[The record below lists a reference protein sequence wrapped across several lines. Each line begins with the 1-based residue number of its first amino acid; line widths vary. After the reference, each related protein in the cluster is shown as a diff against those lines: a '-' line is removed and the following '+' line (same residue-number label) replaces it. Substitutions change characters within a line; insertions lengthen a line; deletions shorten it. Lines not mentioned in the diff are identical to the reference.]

1 MIRVKRKSTKA
12 LKFSSRQPV
21 VVAPI
26 FSESLGVKV
35 TNVIMNFVIDPVL
48 ALRLGAS
55 SVGIEVVRNKY
66 VRPTVIDGYTENGD
80 AASRIRE
87 TSQINESANS
97 AYRSGV
103 IYRTSVS
110 VSTLIQA
117 NMPSIL
123 DVDINDPIAV
133 STAYP
138 VKQVLLTRKALQP
151 SDARDSAGVPMT
163 SDFIFAGQEQLFN
176 IENSTRT
183 LSPNSSRLRSIANND
198 ESLSSGVFIA
208 NCSRI
213 PFPIQSLHRDNKDE
227 KVSQYGDIVLEQQ
240 AAFLE
245 SIDISSLSVEPRV
258 RNPSSIS
265 PARPTAFTSV
275 NVPSPGSDVDVY
287 NEFSGVSATSESLFL
302 INKKIKRFEFGTIF
316 AVASPGELKNFTII
330 VNVRNEQGVV
340 LQSLEKDVDAAKMI
354 RAVTSP
360 ITQPSIAAVS
370 ANTNDLGD
378 FVINCI
384 VERKDTLNEKVRILT
399 QEPGGKFELLTDF
412 RLNLNEPFEFQII
425 PESSSGFMRVRAIT
439 ISSGLQTSQQ
449 YSEIAVKIGE
459 SFELIDAQPEL
470 QQMAGKILTVNLR
483 DRVRSSS
490 DGKYDVS
497 IDAVPPKIARQI
509 SKLGFDRLLMRRI
522 NVADGENPGDPT
534 SGTKEIGPGFK
545 FEGTPEDSFSD
556 KVDAGSYIYVF
567 DGVSVEDGFVRNG
580 IASIPVTI
588 PEGFVSEPGG
598 KKSGSDGTVIAS
610 SADVSITSGGIS
622 GIISIRPEFDD
633 VSVKKSE
640 VGVVLQGVEDFS
652 KQAEIKVEEYIQDIT
667 LKDDGTIEVRFDVP
681 KDDIPEDVKDVDGAL
696 VSLFASPSFEYEKSQ
711 AKSGDIAKT
720 SIVTEF
726 GEPK

>member
-21 VVAPI
+21 VVAPV
-26 FSESLGVKV
+26 FSESLGTKV
-35 TNVIMNFVIDPVL
+35 TNVIMNFVIDPAL

-55 SVGIEVVRNKY
+55 NIDIEVVSNKY
-66 VRPTVIDGYTENGD
+66 VRPTAVDGYSENGD
-80 AASRIRE
+80 AVSRIRE
-87 TSQINESANS
+87 MSQINESANQT
-97 AYRSGV
+97 YRAGV

-110 VSTLIQA
+110 ISGLIQS

-133 STAYP
+133 NTAYP
-138 VKQVLLTRKALQP
+138 VKQVLLTRKAIQ
-151 SDARDSAGVPMT
+151 ARDGRDSVGVPMT
-163 SDFIFAGQEQLFN
+163 ADFIFSGQEQLFN
-176 IENSTRT
+176 SENSRGT
-183 LSPNSSRLRSIANND
+183 LSPNSLRLRSISEND
-198 ESLSSGVFIA
+198 ASLSSGVFIA

-213 PFPIQSLHRDNKDE
+213 PFPIQSLHRDNRDE
-227 KVSQYGDIVLEQQ
+227 RVSQYGDIILEQQ

-245 SIDISSLSVEPRV
+245 SIDMSSLSVEPLV

-265 PARPTAFTSV
+265 PTRPTVFASL
-275 NVPSPGSDVDVY
+275 NIPGPGSDIEVY
-287 NEFSGVSATSESLFL
+287 NEFSGVSTSSESLFL
-302 INKKIKRFEFGTIF
+302 INKKIKRFEFGAVF
-316 AVASPGELKNFTII
+316 AVARAAELKNFTII
-330 VNVRNEQGVV
+330 VRVRNEQGVV
-340 LQSLEKDVDAAKMI
+340 LQSLDKEVDAAKMI

-360 ITQPSIAAVS
+360 IMQPSIAAVS

-384 VERKDTLNEKVRILT
+384 VERKDTLNEKVRILA

-412 RLNLNEPFEFQII
+412 RLNINEPFEFEII
-425 PESSSGFMRVRAIT
+425 PESSSGFLRIRAIT

-459 SFELIDAQPEL
+459 SFELIDVQPEL
-470 QQMAGKILTVNLR
+470 QQMDGRISTVNLR

-490 DGKYDVS
+490 DGKYEVS
-497 IDAVPPKIARQI
+497 IDAVPPKTTRQI
-509 SKLGFDRLLMRRI
+509 AKLGFDRLSMRRI

-545 FEGTPEDSFSD
+545 FEGTPEDSFKD
-556 KVDAGSYIYVF
+556 RVDAGSYIYVF
-567 DGVSVEDGFVRNG
+567 DGINDEAGFVRSG

-588 PEGFVSEPGG
+588 PEGFVNEPGG
-598 KKSGSDGTVIAS
+598 KRSGSDGTVIAS
-610 SADVSITSGGIS
+610 FADASITSRGIS
-622 GIISIRPEFDD
+622 GKISIRPESDD

-640 VGVVLQGVEDFS
+640 IGVVLQGAQDFS
-652 KQAEIKVEEYIQDIT
+652 KQAEIKIEEYIQGIT
-667 LKDDGTIEVRFDVP
+667 SKEDGTIEVQFEIPEDG
-681 KDDIPEDVKDVDGAL
+681 IPEDVKDDEGKL
-696 VSLFASPSFEYEKSQ
+696 VSLFASPSFEYEKSDT
-711 AKSGDIAKT
+711 KGGDIAKA
-720 SIVTEF
+720 SIVTDF